1 MKNCGNN
8 NVIKLQDNST
18 AKLTKDC
25 EIIPTAC
32 AETEGFKTAMLHYE
46 IFKNN
51 LYESLNIFLIC
62 FFN

>member
-1 MKNCGNN
+1 M
-8 NVIKLQDNST
+8 IKLQDNST

-46 IFKNN
+46 IYKNN
-51 LYESLNIFLIC
+51 LYEYLTYFR
-62 FFN
+62 